1 MTWTGYKR
9 MRWGGRTGLALLLV
23 FLGGVAARAESGAEG
38 VWVGR
43 YACGQGETG
52 MVLTIAAPPAR
63 SLFYFHPAPPNP
75 GVPEGCFEMD
85 GAYDPATRR
94 ISLTAGRWIVRPF
107 GYVTVD
113 LAGVVSADGM
123 GMSGTVLGP
132 WCADF
137 SVRRVPAP
145 QAPGSERCQPKAPTV
160 SSR

>member
-1 MTWTGYKR
+1 MP
-9 MRWGGRTGLALLLV
+9 ASLLV
-23 FLGGVAARAESGAEG
+23 VLAIAGARAEQGAEG

-52 MVLTIAAPPAR
+52 MVLTIAAPPMR
-63 SLFYFHPAPPNP
+63 SLFYFHPVPDNP
-75 GVPEGCFEMD
+75 DVPEGCFEIS
-85 GAYDPATRR
+85 GVHDPATRR
-94 ISLTAGRWIVRPF
+94 ISLTAGRWVVRPF

-113 LAGVVSADGM
+113 LAGVISADGT

-137 SVRRVPAP
+137 SVRRVAASE
-145 QAPGSERCQPKAPTV
+145 APGSERCQPKTPTV